1 MSKENTI
8 CLMND
13 SFPPL
18 IDGVANAVTNYAAFY
33 QKNFGRAYVAVP
45 YHPDAEDEKFPFP
58 VIRYRSFDTTELLNY
73 RAGYPFSVSAMKDL
87 KEVNCDLIHSHCPFM
102 STVLARILRRHVD
115 VPLVFT
121 YHTKFDIDI
130 AKTIKSG
137 ILQKQAVSLIVDNIN
152 ACDEVW
158 TVSEGAGE
166 NLRSLGYK
174 GDYIVMQNGVDIP
187 KGRVSQ
193 EDIQKAAKRAD
204 LPEGV
209 PVYLFVGRMM
219 WYKGLKIVFDGLRRL
234 KEDHKP
240 FRLVLIGKGKDKEE
254 MEKYTEEAG
263 IRDQCIFTGAI
274 YDRDVLRAWYC
285 RADLFL
291 FPSSYD
297 TNGLVVRE
305 AAACGLASA
314 LIKDSCAAEGI
325 MDGVNGFLCEENAE
339 GMYSLLKRTQ
349 EHPEVMAQVG
359 QHAMD
364 TLYLSWEDSVA
375 RAAQRYEIVKEKYA
389 RKEYVSQKRF
399 SDEVITVTGNAMDG
413 IETLRNL
420 QQSSLESIE
429 NLKSFSNIPKEGI
442 ETLKNLQKSSMEKLA
457 AMNEWQKT
465 YLEKLAENLRK

>member
-1 MSKENTI
+1 MPRENTI

-33 QKNFGRAYVAVP
+33 QKNFGRACVAVP
-45 YHPDAEDEKFPFP
+45 YHPDADDKQFPFT

-130 AKTIKSG
+130 AKTIKSK
-137 ILQKQAVSLIVDNIN
+137 ILQQQAVSLIVDNIN

-158 TVSEGAGE
+158 TVSDGAGE

-187 KGRVSQ
+187 KGRVTQ
-193 EDIQKAAKRAD
+193 EEIRKAAKEAD

-234 KEDHKP
+234 KEDHRP
-240 FRLVLIGKGKDKEE
+240 FRLVMIGNGKDKKE
-254 MEKYTEEAG
+254 MEKYVEEAG
-263 IRDQCIFTGAI
+263 IGNQCIFTGAI
-274 YDRDVLRAWYC
+274 YDRDILRAWYC

-305 AAACGLASA
+305 AAACGLASV
-314 LIKDSCAAEGI
+314 LIQDSCAAEGVI
-325 MDGVNGFLCEENAE
+325 NGVNGFLCEENAE
-339 GMYSLLKRTQ
+339 GMYALLKQTQ
-349 EHPEVMAQVG
+349 EHPEVTAQAG
-359 QHAMD
+359 QCAMD
-364 TLYLSWEDSVA
+364 TLYLSWEESVA
-375 RAAQRYEIVKEKYA
+375 RAAQRYEIIKEKYA
-389 RKEYVSQKRF
+389 RKEYNSQKRF
-399 SDEVITVTGNAMDG
+399 SDEVLTVTGNAMEG

-420 QQSSLESIE
+420 QQSSLESME
-429 NLKSFSNIPKEGI
+429 TLKNIPREGI
-442 ETLKNLQKSSMEKLA
+442 EALKNLQKSSMEKLA
-457 AMNEWQKT
+457 AMSEWQKMR
-465 YLEKLAENLRK
+465 LEKLVDNLWK